1 MSIRAQSSISARSHG
16 GVVVFLDGGEDVQY
30 TDFAPVA
37 EAEGGL
43 LNFALFSD
51 WHTVEAGSTDHMS
64 WEQITALAARGH
76 EIACLSK
83 SNTDMTAMSAG
94 DRVPEWDDSRTELYS
109 YGVPADTITS
119 FVYPEGQHEIELD
132 REAYLR
138 YDRVFA
144 GATAPYVMPRTVT
157 DLAIVTGR
165 AVWAEDD
172 YYHQRALQ
180 LLRRAATEDIIV
192 TLVAHTNGL
201 SGESPT
207 LVQFTEFCELAAQLG
222 VPMMTASEAFPAHN
236 PIADAGFEDL
246 NLINFEM
253 NLAGGATITSTAHT
267 PLVGFTGTRSL
278 SILGGDDVSNPHVLA
293 RHPIP
298 ITSAETITF
307 SAHVKQ
313 ADVTSH
319 GGLAYDYGGY
329 IFIKEYD
336 QYGTQIGANISSP
349 FIPSLASTAWEQLTV
364 AYTPNSN
371 ARTFRLGCGQYALA
385 DYTYFDHLHIGPAR
399 FGVLG

>member
-1 MSIRAQSSISARSHG
+1 MSVRAEASVSSRPHG
-16 GVVVFLDGGEDVQY
+16 GVVVFLDGGEDIQY
-30 TDFAPVA
+30 TDFVPVA
-37 EAEGGL
+37 EANGGL
-43 LNFALFSD
+43 LNFALYSD
-51 WHTVEAGSTDHMS
+51 GNSVEAGFGGQMS
-64 WEQITALAARGH
+64 WAQIVDLTDRGH
-76 EIACLSK
+76 EIVSMSK
-83 SNTDMTAMSAG
+83 SNADMTAMAAA
-94 DRVPEWDDSRTELYS
+94 DRVPEWDDSRTDLYS

-119 FVYPEGQHEIELD
+119 FVYPNGQHEIALD

-144 GATAPYVMPRTVT
+144 GSSAPYVMPRASR
-157 DLAIVTGR
+157 DRGIAFGR
-165 AVWAEDD
+165 ATWAEDD

-180 LLRRAATEDIIV
+180 LLRRAAAEDVIV
-192 TLVAHTNGL
+192 TLVAHTNGVT
-201 SGESPT
+201 GESPT
-207 LVQFTEFCELAAQLG
+207 LAQFTEFCELAAELG
-222 VPMMTASEAFPAHN
+222 VPMMSTSEAFPAYTTI
-236 PIADAGFEDL
+236 PDAGFEDS
-246 NLINFEM
+246 NLINWEK
-253 NLAGGATITSTAHT
+253 NLAGGATIVSATHT

-313 ADVTSH
+313 AEVTSH